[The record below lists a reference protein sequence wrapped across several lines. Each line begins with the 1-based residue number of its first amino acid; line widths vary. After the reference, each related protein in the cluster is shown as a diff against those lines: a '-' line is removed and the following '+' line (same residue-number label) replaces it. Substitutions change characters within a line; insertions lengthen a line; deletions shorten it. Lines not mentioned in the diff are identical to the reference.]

1 MSNQAPA
8 PPHHHGPPRVRFC
21 SGCAAPLERRSVEG
35 KLLPTCPR
43 CGQVV
48 YADPKVAAGTIIEDA
63 GRVLLLRRAISPA
76 RGLWTFPGGYVDR
89 GEPVP
94 EAAAREAREEAGVTV
109 TVDALLGVY
118 SARDVPVVPI
128 VYCARVAS
136 GTAQPGPE
144 ALELRWAEP
153 ESIPWEELAFPSTA
167 AALSDWRRAAGCAAA
182 TDLLPR

>member
-1 MSNQAPA
+1 MSNQP
-8 PPHHHGPPRVRFC
+8 PVHVQPHHHGPPRVRFC
-21 SGCAAPLERRSVEG
+21 SGCATPLERRRVEG
-35 KLLPTCPR
+35 KTLPVCPR

-63 GRVLLLRRAISPA
+63 GRILLLRRAISPA

-109 TVDALLGVY
+109 TVGELLGVY
-118 SARDVPVVPI
+118 SARDVPVVLI
-128 VYCARVAS
+128 VYRARIAA

-144 ALELRWAEP
+144 ALELRWVEP

-167 AALSDWRRAAGCAAA
+167 VALSDWRRAPA
-182 TDLLPR
+182 R

>member
-1 MSNQAPA
+1 MSDQPPVPA
-8 PPHHHGPPRVRFC
+8 HHHGPPRVRFC

-35 KLLPTCPR
+35 RTLPVCPR

-94 EAAAREAREEAGVTV
+94 EAAAREAHEEAGVRV
-109 TVDALLGVY
+109 ALGSLLGVY
-118 SARDVPVVPI
+118 SARGVPVVLI
-128 VYCARVAS
+128 VYRARVAA
-136 GTAQPGPE
+136 GTPRPGPE
-144 ALELRWAEP
+144 ALELRWVAP
-153 ESIPWEELAFPSTA
+153 EGIPWEELAFPSTA
-167 AALSDWRRAAGCAAA
+167 VALTDWRHTLAE
-182 TDLLPR
+182 